1 MSEVSTPEKIG
12 EQNKKLILDYVRKYG
27 PVSRADIK
35 RSLGMSFPSVSANVK
50 DLLDMKYLLEG
61 GEGDNSLGRKS
72 TLLVFNAT
80 RGYVIGVDLGRSQIR
95 IIVADL
101 EGREIVSLKDE
112 STIVKEGR
120 KITERLTEL
129 VCETVKRAQ
138 IQAEK
143 VKCICIGVPGVI
155 DERSDEV
162 LIAPFIQ
169 PINWKKLT
177 TALNKYFEV
186 PVLIENSVNYGAIG
200 EKWRGAAKGYK
211 DIVYINYGVGVG
223 AAIIINGELHRGING
238 ASGEIGF
245 MVPERVNLRSA
256 FSEQG
261 VLEAIIS
268 GNQLNEIMGIEG
280 IDTNIETVIRQSAKG
295 EKASELLVREIVEY
309 IGMMLIN
316 ITSVFNEEL
325 IVIGGGLGDYL
336 GGLFIPE
343 WKKMLNNHVPFVPEV
358 VTSKLHS
365 HANVLGAVA
374 AGLRHINEYIK
385 ED

>member
-50 DLLDMKYLLEG
+50 DLLDMKYLLEV

-72 TLLVFNAT
+72 TLLAFNAT

-95 IIVADL
+95 IIAADL
-101 EGREIVSLKDE
+101 EGREIASLKDE
-112 STIVKEGR
+112 STFVKEGR
-120 KITERLTEL
+120 KITDRLTEL

-138 IQAEK
+138 IQSEK

-155 DERSDEV
+155 DESFDEI

-169 PINWKKLT
+169 PINWKKIT
-177 TALNKYFEV
+177 TALNKYFDV

-245 MVPERVNLRSA
+245 MVPERVNLRNS

-261 VLEAIIS
+261 VLETIIS
-268 GNQLNEIMGIEG
+268 GNQLNEIMGLEG
-280 IDTNIETVIRQSAKG
+280 IDTNIETVISQSAKG

-336 GGLFIPE
+336 GGFFIPE
-343 WKKMLNNHVPFVPEV
+343 WKKMLRNHVPFVPEI